1 MAVFPLF
8 AGIYCNKCAIAEVH
22 SPLNATK
29 PKSTVFADICVSLSL
44 SLPLHPEGLA
54 CADGLWDLYNYRVCA
69 GKDSGFRRFMGL
81 RADRGKVSGFMR

>member
-1 MAVFPLF
+1 MR
-8 AGIYCNKCAIAEVH
+8 
-22 SPLNATK
+22 LNLRVQCLLTYAY
-29 PKSTVFADICVSLSL
+29 LSL
-44 SLPLHPEGLA
+44 SLPLHPEGLS